1 MPVPSDEVVGK
12 AIEFAP
18 EGWGLIALSIVVVV
32 GIIIKWG
39 VPVYKELREKR
50 IEVERYRIEVDER
63 AAQALDDRERER
75 IRNTAAMVEQQR
87 QNNENTKALTTVMT
101 AMQARMEESASRSH
115 EMGST
120 VTRIDS
126 TTRHTDTLVEDI
138 HNHLI
143 GREGTD

>member
-1 MPVPSDEVVGK
+1 MPSDEVVGK

-18 EGWGLIALSIVVVV
+18 EGWGLVALSIVVVV
-32 GIIIKWG
+32 AIIIKWG

-50 IEVERYRIEVDER
+50 LDVERYRIEVDER
-63 AAQALDDRERER
+63 AARALDDRERER
-75 IRNTAAMVEQQR
+75 IRNTAALVEQQR

-101 AMQARMEESASRSH
+101 ALQARMEESASRSH
-115 EMGST
+115 EMGSA

-126 TTRHTDTLVEDI
+126 TTQHTDTLVEDI

>member
-1 MPVPSDEVVGK
+1 MPSDEVVGK

-32 GIIIKWG
+32 AIILRWG

-50 IEVERYRIEVDER
+50 LEVERYRIEVDER
-63 AAQALDDRERER
+63 TAQALDDRERDR
-75 IRNTAAMVEQQR
+75 IRNTAALVEQQR
-87 QNNENTKALTTVMT
+87 QNNENTKALTSIMT
-101 AMQARMEESASRSH
+101 GLQARMEESASRSH
-115 EMGST
+115 EMGSA

-126 TTRHTDTLVEDI
+126 TTQHTDSLVEDI

>member
-1 MPVPSDEVVGK
+1 MPSDEVIGR

-18 EGWGLIALSIVVVV
+18 EGWGLVALSIVVVV
-32 GIIIKWG
+32 AIIIKWG

-50 IEVERYRIEVDER
+50 LDVERYRIEVDER

-87 QNNENTKALTTVMT
+87 QNNENTKALTSIMT
-101 AMQARMEESASRSH
+101 ALQARMEESASRSH
-115 EMGST
+115 EMGSA